1 MKFLPL
7 LTPSFINAP
16 IVKSTTIPNCWQGKI
31 QEKKKRKENIDRT
44 INEKKKKIKLWQYV
58 TG

>member
-1 MKFLPL
+1 MLALSNPLQFLIVGKEKF
-7 LTPSFINAP
+7 
-16 IVKSTTIPNCWQGKI
+16 
-31 QEKKKRKENIDRT
+31 KKKKIRKENIDRT